1 MAPFIT
7 PEELSIAYA
16 TLTFTFRTSLTE
28 SLAWRKWQLKQIFW
42 MIYGNEPAIAA
53 ALHEDLHRHD
63 FESYYADIGS
73 LKTDILEHLAH
84 VEEWAA
90 DDIPSAGFLFGTLCK
105 ARIRKEP
112 RGVALVMWHGI
123 FPSFL
128 R

>member
-1 MAPFIT
+1 MAPFTT

-16 TLTFTFRTSLTE
+16 TLTFTFRTGLTK

-42 MIYGNEPAIAA
+42 MIYDNEPAIAA

-73 LKTDILEHLAH
+73 LKTTIFEHLAH

-90 DDIPSAGFLFGTLCK
+90 DDTLVPASCSERFARPGFAK
-105 ARIRKEP
+105 SR
-112 RGVALVMWHGI
+112 VAWRL
-123 FPSFL
+123 
-128 R
+128 